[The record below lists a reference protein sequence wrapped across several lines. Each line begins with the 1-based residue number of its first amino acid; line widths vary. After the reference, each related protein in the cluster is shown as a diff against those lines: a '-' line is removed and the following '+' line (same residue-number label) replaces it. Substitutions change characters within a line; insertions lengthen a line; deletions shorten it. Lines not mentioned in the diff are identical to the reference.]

1 MRQVCWLA
9 ETSSIPME
17 PNLKLSKDSGGD
29 LVDAELYRRL
39 IGRLMYLTITRP
51 DLTFAV
57 NRLSQF
63 SSASRTAHMQTVYKV
78 LHYVKGTVGQGLFD
92 SATSDL
98 QLKAFA
104 DSDWASCPD
113 TRRSVTGFCMFIG
126 SSLVS
131 QSIPM
136 SCSCSC
142 SRTSSPHPLL
152 VSSFSNLSL

>member
-17 PNLKLSKDSGGD
+17 PNLKLSK
-29 LVDAELYRRL
+29 
-39 IGRLMYLTITRP
+39 
-51 DLTFAV
+51 
-57 NRLSQF
+57 
-63 SSASRTAHMQTVYKV
+63 
-78 LHYVKGTVGQGLFD
+78 D

-126 SSLVS
+126 SSLLS

-136 SCSCSC
+136 SCSC

-152 VSSFSNLSL
+152 VSSFSNPSFSSLVVLPYHLSILDLWFMDCMFVQISYYYENIAILMFLLSVMSLSFEGESEVARREERDLVCETMASNH